1 MLRAASRASRTFPTR
16 SFSTTP
22 SWKSAQPPP
31 PGSTLPR
38 HEPESSEPAKQPSD
52 PSSSQGDPPIDL
64 QQVKNRLLE
73 WSDQAAITL
82 RTRADDFTETTRST
96 FSQLGA
102 QLNKVTG
109 YEEIE
114 ALKRQVVEQEAR
126 IKATRQARRDAKI
139 AYDKAVAQRS
149 NSQREVNDMLQR
161 KHTWN
166 DNDVLRFTA
175 VVREDHTIEHEEA
188 RAKAAV
194 DDSEAALDR
203 EFSELMRAILGRYHE
218 EQIWSD
224 KIRSASTYGQLTVLG
239 LNLLVFILAIL
250 FVEPWKRRRLAQTFE
265 KKTEELSREAKE
277 ATEAGLAEI
286 RKELEEQVRI
296 LTVLAENTLRLE
308 KGREEATE
316 REQHAATNVAG
327 PSLPNSSWDQALVS
341 GGIAVGAFA
350 AAAFSWLCFSR

>member
-1 MLRAASRASRTFPTR
+1 MLRATFRASRSFPTR

-22 SWKSAQPPP
+22 SWKSAQPPSP
-31 PGSTLPR
+31 DNTPSR
-38 HEPESSEPAKQPSD
+38 HEPESSEAAKQPSD
-52 PSSSQGDPPIDL
+52 PSSSKAEPSIDL
-64 QQVKNRLLE
+64 QQVKNRLFE
-73 WSDQAAITL
+73 WSDHAAIML
-82 RTRADDFTETTRST
+82 RTRADDFTETTKST

-102 QLNKVTG
+102 QLNKATG

-114 ALKRQVVEQEAR
+114 VLKRQVVEQEAR
-126 IKATRQARRDAKI
+126 IKATRQARRDAKL
-139 AYDKAVAQRS
+139 AYDRAVAQRS
-149 NSQREVNDMLQR
+149 NSQREVSDMLQR

-175 VVREDHTIEHEEA
+175 VVREDHTIEQEEA

-224 KIRSASTYGQLTVLG
+224 KIRSASTYGQLTVLA

-277 ATEAGLAEI
+277 ATETGLAEI
-286 RKELEEQVRI
+286 RKELEEQVRV
-296 LTVLAENTLRLE
+296 LTLLAENALRLE
-308 KGREEATE
+308 KGREEAVE
-316 REQHAATNVAG
+316 REQQAATKVVESS
-327 PSLPNSSWDQALVS
+327 PPNWDQAIVS

-350 AAAFSWLCFSR
+350 AAAFSWFCFGR

>member
-1 MLRAASRASRTFPTR
+1 MFRAASRASRTFPTR
-16 SFSTTP
+16 PFSTTP
-22 SWKSAQPPP
+22 SWKSAQPPS
-31 PGSTLPR
+31 PGSTPPR
-38 HEPESSEPAKQPSD
+38 HEPESSEPAKEPLD
-52 PSSSQGDPPIDL
+52 PSSSKAEPPIDL
-64 QQVKNRLLE
+64 QQVKNRLVE

-82 RTRADDFTETTRST
+82 RTKADDFTETTKST

-114 ALKRQVVEQEAR
+114 VLKRQAR
-126 IKATRQARRDAKI
+126 IKATRQARRDAKL

-188 RAKAAV
+188 RAKADV

-308 KGREEATE
+308 EGREEAAK
-316 REQHAATNVAG
+316 RGQHAATNDVELS
-327 PSLPNSSWDQALVS
+327 PLNPSWDQAWSS

-350 AAAFSWLCFSR
+350 AAAISWLCFSR

>member
-16 SFSTTP
+16 SFSTTR
-22 SWKSAQPPP
+22 SWKSAQPPS
-31 PGSTLPR
+31 PGSTPPR
-38 HEPESSEPAKQPSD
+38 HEPEPFEAAKQPSD
-52 PSSSQGDPPIDL
+52 PSSSKAEPPVDL

-82 RTRADDFTETTRST
+82 RTRADDFTETTKST

-114 ALKRQVVEQEAR
+114 VLKRQVVEQEAR
-126 IKATRQARRDAKI
+126 IKATRQARHDAKL

-265 KKTEELSREAKE
+265 KKTEELSREGKE

-308 KGREEATE
+308 EGREERKRDVATKVVE
-316 REQHAATNVAG
+316 
-327 PSLPNSSWDQALVS
+327 PSPPNWDQAIVS

>member
-1 MLRAASRASRTFPTR
+1 M
-16 SFSTTP
+16 
-22 SWKSAQPPP
+22 
-31 PGSTLPR
+31 
-38 HEPESSEPAKQPSD
+38 
-52 PSSSQGDPPIDL
+52 
-64 QQVKNRLLE
+64 
-73 WSDQAAITL
+73 
-82 RTRADDFTETTRST
+82 
-96 FSQLGA
+96 
-102 QLNKVTG
+102 
-109 YEEIE
+109 
-114 ALKRQVVEQEAR
+114 
-126 IKATRQARRDAKI
+126 
-139 AYDKAVAQRS
+139 AQRS

-265 KKTEELSREAKE
+265 KKTEELSKEAKE

-308 KGREEATE
+308 KGREVAE
-316 REQHAATNVAG
+316 REQHAATNVVE
-327 PSLPNSSWDQALVS
+327 PSPPNSSWDQALVS